1 MGLDKSTLGLLLGT
15 VQRFVND
22 ELIPAEVKVAHDD
35 EISDEIVEMMRELG
49 LFGLS
54 VPEVFGGMGL
64 CVEDEIRV
72 MFELGRASP
81 AFRSLIATNVGI
93 GSQGI
98 VIDGTE
104 EQKKRLDRKSV
115 V

>member
-1 MGLDKSTLGLLLGT
+1 
-15 VQRFVND
+15 
-22 ELIPAEVKVAHDD
+22 
-35 EISDEIVEMMRELG
+35 MRNLG

-54 VPEVFGGMGL
+54 APEEYGGLGL
-64 CVEDEIRV
+64 SLETEVRV

-98 VIDGTE
+98 VIDGTLE
-104 EQKKRLDRKSV
+104 
-115 V
+115 